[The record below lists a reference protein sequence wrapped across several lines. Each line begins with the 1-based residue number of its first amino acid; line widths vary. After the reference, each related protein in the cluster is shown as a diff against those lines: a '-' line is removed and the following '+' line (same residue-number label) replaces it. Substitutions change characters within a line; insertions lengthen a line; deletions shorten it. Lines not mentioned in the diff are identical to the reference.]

1 MDQRIDAAMSLESKI
16 DTSKD
21 EVRQVMDVMLR
32 TKTEL
37 NQQVS
42 DMRNDLHKQ
51 QLSNHELEKRMEK
64 QIADCSYWMQRYTA
78 AFNDND

>member
-1 MDQRIDAAMSLESKI
+1 
-16 DTSKD
+16 
-21 EVRQVMDVMLR
+21 
-32 TKTEL
+32 
-37 NQQVS
+37 
-42 DMRNDLHKQ
+42 MRNDLHKQ